1 MIISFVIVLSLST
14 IILITTTVTSFVDQ
28 TNDEITEVDLEE
40 MISTIYNDISTYIQI
55 EHVYGKY
62 SQTDEGRMIT
72 QIALQI
78 NPFFSTDVSLDGIII
93 EVIGNQDV
101 QMMYYS
107 GNASSM
113 SPHLLFG
120 HPAWNNVSSAHF
132 SIISIFDTD
141 ASIEQ
146 NNVINDYTD
155 RAYIIVELSEDLWI
169 SHTEHIEMNIIFK
182 SGVNRGINLQAPF
195 STKDIIQFF

>member
-1 MIISFVIVLSLST
+1 MVVGFAIVITILILMI
-14 IILITTTVTSFVDQ
+14 ITTTVTSIVDQ
-28 TNDEITEVDLEE
+28 TNDEITEADLEE

-55 EHVYGKY
+55 EHIYGKY
-62 SQTDEGRMIT
+62 SQTDEGRMIK

-78 NPFFSTDVSLDGIII
+78 NPLFSIDVPLDGIII

-107 GNASSM
+107 GCASSILPY
-113 SPHLLFG
+113 SLFG
-120 HPAWNNVSSAHF
+120 HLAWNNVSSAQF
-132 SIISIFDTD
+132 SIVSIFDTD

-146 NNVINDYTD
+146 NDVINDCTD
-155 RAYIIVELSEDLWI
+155 RAYIIIGLSEDLWI

-182 SGVNRGINLQAPF
+182 SGVNRGLNLQAPF